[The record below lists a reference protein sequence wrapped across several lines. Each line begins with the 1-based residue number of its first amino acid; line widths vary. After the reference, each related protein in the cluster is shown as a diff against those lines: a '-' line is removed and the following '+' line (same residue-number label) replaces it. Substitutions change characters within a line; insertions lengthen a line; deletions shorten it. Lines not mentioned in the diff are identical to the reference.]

1 MGIEPSAAGPPQGVS
16 APFGGNED
24 TPVPSVGASYVA
36 LAGPTASGKT
46 AAALAIARVR
56 PVEIVSVDSALVY
69 RGMDIGTA
77 KPTPAERAEAPH
89 HLIDIRDPRE
99 PYSAAAFVADATR
112 LIAEIRARGRLPL
125 LVGGT
130 MLYFKALAD
139 GIDAMPAADPAVR
152 RQLESEATALGWP
165 AMHARLAEVDAVTA
179 ARLAPNDSQ
188 RIQRA
193 LEVWL
198 TSGRTMASFHA
209 EQGAGGM
216 PPIALFSLEPTE
228 RAWLHHRIAERFD
241 AMLAGGFLDEV
252 RALRARGD
260 LAPELP
266 SMRSVGYRQAW
277 EALDGLFPMAELR
290 ERGIAATRQ
299 LAKRQITWLRSM
311 PERRVIAAEAPDA
324 IERIVQQVCEIA

>member
-1 MGIEPSAAGPPQGVS
+1 MAA
-16 APFGGNED
+16 
-24 TPVPSVGASYVA
+24 SVAYVA

-46 AAALAIARVR
+46 AAALAIARAR

-152 RQLESEATALGWP
+152 RQLESEAAALGWP

-216 PPIALFSLEPTE
+216 PPIALYSLEPTE

>member
-1 MGIEPSAAGPPQGVS
+1 MS
-16 APFGGNED
+16 
-24 TPVPSVGASYVA
+24 
-36 LAGPTASGKT
+36 
-46 AAALAIARVR
+46 
-56 PVEIVSVDSALVY
+56 
-69 RGMDIGTA
+69 
-77 KPTPAERAEAPH
+77 
-89 HLIDIRDPRE
+89 
-99 PYSAAAFVADATR
+99 
-112 LIAEIRARGRLPL
+112 
-125 LVGGT
+125 
-130 MLYFKALAD
+130 
-139 GIDAMPAADPAVR
+139 
-152 RQLESEATALGWP
+152 
-165 AMHARLAEVDAVTA
+165 
-179 ARLAPNDSQ
+179 
-188 RIQRA
+188 
-193 LEVWL
+193 
-198 TSGRTMASFHA
+198 
-209 EQGAGGM
+209 
-216 PPIALFSLEPTE
+216 PIALFSLEPTE

>member
-1 MGIEPSAAGPPQGVS
+1 MNTSAG
-16 APFGGNED
+16 
-24 TPVPSVGASYVA
+24 YVA

-46 AAALAIARVR
+46 AAALAIAHAR

-69 RGMDIGTA
+69 RSMDIGTA
-77 KPTPAERAEAPH
+77 KPTPAERAQVPH

-99 PYSAAAFVADATR
+99 PYSAAAFVNDAAR

-130 MLYFKALAD
+130 MLYFKALAE
-139 GIDAMPAADPAVR
+139 GIDAMPSADPAVR

-165 AMHARLAEVDAVTA
+165 AMHARLAEVDALTA
-179 ARLAPNDSQ
+179 ARLAPNDGQ

-216 PPIALFSLEPTE
+216 PPVALFSLEPTE
-228 RAWLHHRIAERFD
+228 RTWLHQRIAERFD

-311 PERRVIAAEAPDA
+311 PERRVIAAETPDA
-324 IERIVQQVCEIA
+324 VERIVQQVCEIA

>member
-1 MGIEPSAAGPPQGVS
+1 MGVKAG
-16 APFGGNED
+16 
-24 TPVPSVGASYVA
+24 YVA

-46 AAALAIARVR
+46 AAALAIARAR

-89 HLIDIRDPRE
+89 HLIDIRDPSE

-112 LIAEIRARGRLPL
+112 LIAEIRGRGRLPL

-130 MLYFKALAD
+130 MLYFKALAE

-152 RQLESEATALGWP
+152 RQLESEAAALGWP
-165 AMHARLAEVDAVTA
+165 AMHARLAEVDALTA

-216 PPIALFSLEPTE
+216 PPVALFSLEPTE
-228 RAWLHHRIAERFD
+228 RAWLHQRIAERFD
-241 AMLAGGFLDEV
+241 AMLAVGFLDEV

-311 PERRVIAAEAPDA
+311 PTRRVIAAEAPDA
-324 IERIVQQVCEIA
+324 AERIVQQVCEIA